1 MLTFISIIILIIY
14 KTNFFIL
21 EVIMAKSAIEIMCS
35 TKGIKLTNQRRVIAK
50 VLSKAEDH
58 PDANLVYKRSSK
70 VDSNISMA
78 TVYRTMKLFEDANI
92 VVVRDFGDGRS
103 RYEIFSNEHHDHL
116 IDIENG
122 DVIEFVNEEIEKL
135 QDNVAKKLGYE
146 LTGHRLELYGK
157 KIKK

>member
-1 MLTFISIIILIIY
+1 
-14 KTNFFIL
+14 
-21 EVIMAKSAIEIMCS
+21 MAKSAIEVMCAS
-35 TKGIKLTNQRRVIAK
+35 KGIKLTHQRRVIAK
-50 VLSKAEDH
+50 VLSKSDDH

-78 TVYRTMKLFEDANI
+78 TVYRTMKLFEDTNI

-116 IDIENG
+116 IDIDSGE
-122 DVIEFVNEEIEKL
+122 VIEFVNDDIEKL
-135 QDNVAKKLGYE
+135 QHTVAKKLGYN

-157 KIKK
+157 KK